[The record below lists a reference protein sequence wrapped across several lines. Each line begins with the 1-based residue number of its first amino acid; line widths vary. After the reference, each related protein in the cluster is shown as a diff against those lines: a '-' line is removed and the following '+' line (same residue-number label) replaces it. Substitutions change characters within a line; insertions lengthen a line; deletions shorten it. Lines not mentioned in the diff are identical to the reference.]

1 MRFTINSLAICLA
14 RARIAN
20 PRQRGAT
27 VNISANEIRNA
38 NRILHKATIN
48 AGAPNQ
54 KVILAP
60 KPIKMEWSLQRH
72 QVLLPGR

>member
-1 MRFTINSLAICLA
+1 MS
-14 RARIAN
+14 
-20 PRQRGAT
+20 AT
-27 VNISANEIRNA
+27 VNISANEISNA

-72 QVLLPGR
+72 QVLSPSR